1 MITDD
6 FLLEKLRS
14 VLDNNL
20 FDLDGFKIP
29 KSTVKISKNK
39 VSKVDI
45 QYFRNK
51 QLEQRCFY
59 PTTDNFKFALE
70 KNEFL
75 KNIGFIEEFPLII
88 SNKEHWWQLNN
99 NLSTSNKCCLFFDFY
114 YPQYNL
120 IVELDGA
127 AFHNNKQDPM
137 LRIKQENED
146 LARDL
151 YCKAEL
157 GATIIRLKSF
167 GKYNERKNNAEI
179 KLLDKTIKSLQNNNN
194 YYTYNYDN
202 FLLDNWKNTYSN
214 ELSFITWVEENYSN
228 EIYSSITSEIT
239 INLLS
244 EYYNP
249 ILDDINFQRNI
260 ELFVK
265 LFFDKKIIINYR

>member
-1 MITDD
+1 
-6 FLLEKLRS
+6 
-14 VLDNNL
+14 
-20 FDLDGFKIP
+20 
-29 KSTVKISKNK
+29 
-39 VSKVDI
+39 
-45 QYFRNK
+45 
-51 QLEQRCFY
+51 
-59 PTTDNFKFALE
+59 
-70 KNEFL
+70 
-75 KNIGFIEEFPLII
+75 
-88 SNKEHWWQLNN
+88 
-99 NLSTSNKCCLFFDFY
+99 
-114 YPQYNL
+114 
-120 IVELDGA
+120 
-127 AFHNNKQDPM
+127 M

>member
-1 MITDD
+1 
-6 FLLEKLRS
+6 
-14 VLDNNL
+14 
-20 FDLDGFKIP
+20 
-29 KSTVKISKNK
+29 
-39 VSKVDI
+39 
-45 QYFRNK
+45 
-51 QLEQRCFY
+51 
-59 PTTDNFKFALE
+59 
-70 KNEFL
+70 
-75 KNIGFIEEFPLII
+75 
-88 SNKEHWWQLNN
+88 
-99 NLSTSNKCCLFFDFY
+99 
-114 YPQYNL
+114 
-120 IVELDGA
+120 
-127 AFHNNKQDPM
+127 M

-179 KLLDKTIKSLQNNNN
+179 KLLENTIKSLQNNNN
-194 YYTYNYDN
+194 YYMYNYDN

-214 ELSFITWVEENYSN
+214 ELSFITWVEENYIE

-249 ILDDINFQRNI
+249 ILDDINFQRNV

-265 LFFDKKIIINYR
+265 LLFDKKIIINYR

>member
-1 MITDD
+1 MITDE
-6 FLLEKLRS
+6 FLLEKLRPI
-14 VLDNNL
+14 LDNDL

-29 KSTVKISKNK
+29 KSTVKVSKDK

-45 QYFRNK
+45 KYFRNK

-59 PTTDNFKFALE
+59 PTTSNFKFALE

-75 KNIGFIEEFPLII
+75 KNIEFIEEFPLII
-88 SNKEHWWQLNN
+88 SNKEHWWKLNN

-127 AFHNNKQDPM
+127 AFHNNKQDSV
-137 LRIKQENED
+137 LRMKQENED

-151 YCKAEL
+151 YCKTEL
-157 GATIIRLKSF
+157 RATIIRLKSF

-179 KLLDKTIKSLQNNNN
+179 KLLEKTIRSLQNNNN
-194 YYTYNYDN
+194 YYIYDYDK

-214 ELSFITWVEENYSN
+214 ELSFITWVEENYTKDIYNPNIENLIVTCNYS
-228 EIYSSITSEIT
+228 IYSI
-239 INLLS
+239 INQFLHNINDLS
-244 EYYNP
+244 
-249 ILDDINFQRNI
+249 R
-260 ELFVK
+260 
-265 LFFDKKIIINYR
+265 LFFNKRIIINFI

>member
-1 MITDD
+1 MITDN

-14 VLDNNL
+14 VLDNNM

-29 KSTVKISKNK
+29 KSTLKISKDK

-59 PTTDNFKFALE
+59 PTTSNFKFALE

-75 KNIGFIEEFPLII
+75 KNIGFIEEFPLVI
-88 SNKEHWWQLNN
+88 SNREHWWQLN
-99 NLSTSNKCCLFFDFY
+99 STSNKCCLFFDFY

-120 IVELDGA
+120 IVELDGV

-179 KLLDKTIKSLQNNNN
+179 KLLENTIRKLQNNNN

-214 ELSFITWVEENYSN
+214 ELSFITWVEENYIK
-228 EIYSSITSEIT
+228 EIYNSNINSLTVICNQSISNTVDK
-239 INLLS
+239 LLH
-244 EYYNP
+244 NVN
-249 ILDDINFQRNI
+249 DISKLLFNKRIFI
-260 ELFVK
+260 EF
-265 LFFDKKIIINYR
+265 I

>member
-1 MITDD
+1 
-6 FLLEKLRS
+6 
-14 VLDNNL
+14 
-20 FDLDGFKIP
+20 
-29 KSTVKISKNK
+29 
-39 VSKVDI
+39 
-45 QYFRNK
+45 
-51 QLEQRCFY
+51 
-59 PTTDNFKFALE
+59 
-70 KNEFL
+70 
-75 KNIGFIEEFPLII
+75 
-88 SNKEHWWQLNN
+88 
-99 NLSTSNKCCLFFDFY
+99 
-114 YPQYNL
+114 
-120 IVELDGA
+120 
-127 AFHNNKQDPM
+127 M

-179 KLLDKTIKSLQNNNN
+179 KLLENTIKSLQNNNN
-194 YYTYNYDN
+194 YYMYNYDN

-214 ELSFITWVEENYSN
+214 ELSFITWVEENYIE

-249 ILDDINFQRNI
+249 ILDDINFQRNV